1 MRPAVRGPR
10 VPQNTIKLCV
20 NMVHFLI
27 TMEFWNRTPANR
39 RTWCAANRH
48 EPAHLEKQPEE
59 RLCYKYQAL
68 QTGSHHK
75 PKKNLP
81 TRLWDH
87 SHFSHLEIQPYRWGH
102 LQILETNNDYLS
114 LRLKAPTQRPFS
126 WNTLST
132 NDCIITFHLTPPE
145 EGKGT
150 GVLSLK

>member
-1 MRPAVRGPR
+1 MRAAVRGPR

-68 QTGSHHK
+68 HTGSHHK

-81 TRLWDH
+81 TRLRDH
-87 SHFSHLEIQPYRWGH
+87 SRFSHLEIQPYRWGH

>member
-1 MRPAVRGPR
+1 MRAAVRGPR

-20 NMVHFLI
+20 NMVHFSI
-27 TMEFWNRTPANR
+27 TMEFLKRTPANR
-39 RTWCAANRH
+39 RAWCAVNRH

-126 WNTLST
+126 RNMLST